1 MSIQNDLF
9 SFLKNVE
16 KSHTIEEQFLS
27 DLDKVIQL
35 SKKQHKPSKSIKPS
49 SLGGCFREQW
59 FMLIGEEPDPS
70 KNDSANNIT
79 ITESGSDRHSRLQ
92 NHIASAQLYGVPI
105 EWIDPEEQVQK
116 VQKTS
121 LNTIVKRRDG
131 NEVLCWSED
140 YQTSFKCDG
149 IIRYRGITMILEIK
163 TEDHFNWIQRFSPEP
178 KHEFQAALYSLCLG
192 IDHVM
197 FLYENRNYTNR
208 KAFKVTITDE
218 FKAQVKQR
226 IEYILLYKETNKVP
240 PKEKTKCTYCRYKG
254 ACKAIGESKF
264 YTIEELKELIA

>member
-16 KSHTIEEQFLS
+16 RSHTIEEQFLN

-35 SKKQHKPSKSIKPS
+35 SKKVHKPSKSIKPS
-49 SLGGCFREQW
+49 ALGGCFREQW
-59 FMLIGEEPDPS
+59 FMLTGAEADPA
-70 KNDSANNIT
+70 KNDSADNIT
-79 ITESGSDRHSRLQ
+79 ITESGNDRHNRLQ
-92 NHIASAQLYGVPI
+92 NHIQSAQSYGVPI
-105 EWIDPEEQVQK
+105 EWLDPEEQVKQ

-131 NEVLCWSED
+131 NEVLCWSSD

-149 IIRYRGITMILEIK
+149 IIRYRGIKMILEIK
-163 TEDHFNWIQRFSPEP
+163 TEDHFKWIQRFGPEP

-197 FLYENRNYTNR
+197 FLYENRNYTTR
-208 KAFKVTITDE
+208 KAFKVTVTDE
-218 FKAQVKQR
+218 FKTQVKQR

-240 PKEKTKCTYCRYKG
+240 PKEKGKCTYCKYKG
-254 ACKAIGESKF
+254 ACKTTGDSKLF
-264 YTIEELKELIA
+264 TMKELKEMIS